1 MTKGS
6 SFIDRWVSFSVRR
19 PFLIFAIATTV
30 LIVSGLTAL
39 NLTLKSDFIELL
51 PTDSPSV
58 VNLERL
64 KQRVS
69 SYATLTVA
77 IKSPDLE
84 TSQRFAEDLVVKL
97 EELQPDM
104 IQFIDYNI
112 RDLTQFYKDNQWL
125 FADLE
130 DLVDLR
136 DRLKKRIKEETQ
148 AALFES
154 LDDTPVEKTDLR
166 IDEFRKK
173 YEEKAKVQD
182 RYPGGYYTTPDRD
195 IIAIFVRPPATKS
208 ELNHGDELV
217 AAVQKKV
224 DELVPSNYHPELTV
238 GFTGDVKTQLEERDA
253 LATDIGFISI
263 IALLAIFGLLILHY
277 RSLRAIMLTGMPVI
291 LGAIIALAFAYLT
304 IGHFNA
310 ATAFLSAIIVGN
322 GVNFMI
328 MLMARF
334 LEEIRVGGPDSLE
347 QSLKTSVRGT
357 IRGTAVASLAA
368 VITYGALIFAG
379 FRGFREFGIIGG
391 VGMLMCWIVTF
402 ATGPALITLAHRLKP
417 MAGKGKG
424 VGVISGKIG
433 GFVANHPGKIL
444 LVSSAL
450 TFAGLLAFIPYAKDP
465 FQYDF
470 RKLRNKVGIERGSA
484 KLSKEIDKIF
494 ELPQSPTPVVAN
506 ELADVLDIKQRI
518 LSAEG
523 ADNIV
528 GDVKTV
534 FDVLPKEQEA
544 KLAVLGE
551 LRELVDSKLD
561 FLTPSEREK
570 VLEYRPPERLRVLTI
585 EDVPEIVA
593 RPFTES
599 DGTRGRILYVYAKPG
614 NSLLD
619 GRYLLKFAKFL
630 RGIPGE
636 GDTFLTSGQP
646 LVFADMID
654 AIIND
659 GTQVTVIAV
668 IGIFLLLIVAFRSG
682 LYTGSVLL
690 AAVLGTLWMICIG
703 AVFDIKLNFLNFVVI
718 PIMLGDGVDYGA
730 NIIERYRA
738 IGKGGVAEAIQ
749 TTGAAVMLESLT
761 TMLGFASLIMSSNMA
776 LQSFGILANVGEI
789 TCLAAS
795 TIVMM
800 ALIAWIERRRARKAA
815 IKQG

>member
-19 PFLIFAIATTV
+19 PFLIFAIATTI
-30 LIVSGLTAL
+30 LIASGLTAL

-347 QSLKTSVRGT
+347 
-357 IRGTAVASLAA
+357 
-368 VITYGALIFAG
+368 
-379 FRGFREFGIIGG
+379 
-391 VGMLMCWIVTF
+391 
-402 ATGPALITLAHRLKP
+402 
-417 MAGKGKG
+417 
-424 VGVISGKIG
+424 
-433 GFVANHPGKIL
+433 
-444 LVSSAL
+444 
-450 TFAGLLAFIPYAKDP
+450 
-465 FQYDF
+465 
-470 RKLRNKVGIERGSA
+470 
-484 KLSKEIDKIF
+484 
-494 ELPQSPTPVVAN
+494 
-506 ELADVLDIKQRI
+506 
-518 LSAEG
+518 
-523 ADNIV
+523 
-528 GDVKTV
+528 
-534 FDVLPKEQEA
+534 
-544 KLAVLGE
+544 
-551 LRELVDSKLD
+551 
-561 FLTPSEREK
+561 
-570 VLEYRPPERLRVLTI
+570 
-585 EDVPEIVA
+585 
-593 RPFTES
+593 
-599 DGTRGRILYVYAKPG
+599 
-614 NSLLD
+614 
-619 GRYLLKFAKFL
+619 
-630 RGIPGE
+630 
-636 GDTFLTSGQP
+636 
-646 LVFADMID
+646 
-654 AIIND
+654 
-659 GTQVTVIAV
+659 
-668 IGIFLLLIVAFRSG
+668 
-682 LYTGSVLL
+682 
-690 AAVLGTLWMICIG
+690 
-703 AVFDIKLNFLNFVVI
+703 
-718 PIMLGDGVDYGA
+718 
-730 NIIERYRA
+730 
-738 IGKGGVAEAIQ
+738 
-749 TTGAAVMLESLT
+749 
-761 TMLGFASLIMSSNMA
+761 
-776 LQSFGILANVGEI
+776 
-789 TCLAAS
+789 
-795 TIVMM
+795 
-800 ALIAWIERRRARKAA
+800 
-815 IKQG
+815 